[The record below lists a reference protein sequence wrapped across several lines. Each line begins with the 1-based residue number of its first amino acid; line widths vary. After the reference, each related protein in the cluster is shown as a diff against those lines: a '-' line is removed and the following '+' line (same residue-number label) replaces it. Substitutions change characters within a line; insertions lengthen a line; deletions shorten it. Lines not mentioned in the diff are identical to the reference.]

1 MKEELKEMQR
11 SKEVLLYSYGV
22 CVCVCVCVLWE
33 SMKYDDRQGKVES
46 KGNLG
51 PS

>member
-22 CVCVCVCVLWE
+22 CVCVCVMGEHEV
-33 SMKYDDRQGKVES
+33 
-46 KGNLG
+46 
-51 PS
+51 